1 MKKKTRKAMTLIEIV
16 AVLAIIAVIM
26 TLIAPR
32 IFDNLKR
39 GNISAAKAQV
49 AKIETALERFQFDCG
64 FFPGSPEP
72 GLNALIEPPSV
83 GRQCDDYMS
92 GGYLKK
98 KTEIQDPWKNPLN
111 YVYPGQKNPDTFD
124 LFSSGPDGQPG
135 TDDDIGNWE

>member
-1 MKKKTRKAMTLIEIV
+1 MTLIEIV

-39 GNISAAKAQV
+39 GNISAAKAQIS
-49 AKIETALERFQFDCG
+49 KIETALERFQFDCG

-72 GLNALIEPPSV
+72 GLNALFETPSV

-92 GGYLKK
+92 AGYLKK
-98 KTEIQDPWKNPLN
+98 RSEIEDPWKNPLN